1 MTPYKDKVTAAQAT
15 ATLQEN
21 VVPAFNFGLASSHGL
36 GVLSDPQ
43 PEQQQGSRDYFV
55 FTVVLGWAVVST
67 LHFFSFSEADSSVFN
82 SADTLVFI

>member
-21 VVPAFNFGLASSHGL
+21 VVPAFNFGLASSDGL

-43 PEQQQGSRDYFV
+43 PEQEQVSRDYFV
-55 FTVVLGWAVVST
+55 FTVVLGGFAVVST
-67 LHFFSFSEADSSVFN
+67 LHFSSFSDSSVFN